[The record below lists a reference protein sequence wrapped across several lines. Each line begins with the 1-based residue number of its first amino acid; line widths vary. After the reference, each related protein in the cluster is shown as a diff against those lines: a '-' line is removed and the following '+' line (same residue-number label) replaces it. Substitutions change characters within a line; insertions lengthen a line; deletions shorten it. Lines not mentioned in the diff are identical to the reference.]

1 MTQETVDLVAFTE
14 EIRKT
19 SFFVQFNL
27 IKSTLIH
34 KYQHKWTRFQHK
46 SIRIEHESTQV
57 RHEST
62 QINTSPTRVN
72 TSQTLVN
79 TSKP

>member
-1 MTQETVDLVAFTE
+1 MTQETVDLVTFTE
-14 EIRKT
+14 EILKT

-27 IKSTLIH
+27 IKSILIH
-34 KYQHKWTRFQHK
+34 KYQHKSTRVQHK

-57 RHEST
+57 RHQST

-72 TSQTLVN
+72 TSQTRVN
-79 TSKP
+79 TSKH